1 MPAGVELRPATAEDE
16 AFLLAV
22 YASTREQELAV
33 VPWDAATKDAFVRM
47 QFAAQHSH
55 YRQQFPGA
63 SFDVVTVNGVPA
75 GRLYVDRRPT
85 EIVIVDVAL
94 LPAHRGRG
102 IGTAL
107 LTPILDEAERTGR
120 AVSIHVARENPARR
134 LYERLGFVQVADQ
147 GVHLLLTRQVKIA
160 S

>member
-1 MPAGVELRPATAEDE
+1 
-16 AFLLAV
+16 
-22 YASTREQELAV
+22 
-33 VPWDAATKDAFVRM
+33 
-47 QFAAQHSH
+47 
-55 YRQQFPGA
+55 
-63 SFDVVTVNGVPA
+63 
-75 GRLYVDRRPT
+75 
-85 EIVIVDVAL
+85 VIVDVAL

-134 LYERLGFVQVADQ
+134 LYDRLGFVQVADQ

>member
-22 YASTREQELAV
+22 YAGTREQELAV
-33 VPWDAATKDAFVRM
+33 VPWDSATKGAFVRM

-75 GRLYVDRRPT
+75 GRLYVDRHHVERRAREVLP
-85 EIVIVDVAL
+85 VVAVL
-94 LPAHRGRG
+94 RLELQAQECVLRGRVPRNDG
-102 IGTAL
+102 EL
-107 LTPILDEAERTGR
+107 LRARARVDGAE
-120 AVSIHVARENPARR
+120 
-134 LYERLGFVQVADQ
+134 ERLVLGRR
-147 GVHLLLTRQVKIA
+147 GP
-160 S
+160 

>member
-1 MPAGVELRPATAEDE
+1 MPSGVELRPATADDE

-47 QFAAQHSH
+47 QFAAQHSS
-55 YRQQFPGA
+55 YRQRFPGA
-63 SFDVVTVNGVPA
+63 TFDVVTVNGEPA
-75 GRLYVDRRPT
+75 GRLYVDRRDT
-85 EIVIVDVAL
+85 EIWIIDVAL
-94 LPAHRGRG
+94 LPDQRGRG

-120 AVSIHVARENPARR
+120 TVSIHVERTNPARR
-134 LYERLGFVQVADQ
+134 LYHRLGFVQVAEQ